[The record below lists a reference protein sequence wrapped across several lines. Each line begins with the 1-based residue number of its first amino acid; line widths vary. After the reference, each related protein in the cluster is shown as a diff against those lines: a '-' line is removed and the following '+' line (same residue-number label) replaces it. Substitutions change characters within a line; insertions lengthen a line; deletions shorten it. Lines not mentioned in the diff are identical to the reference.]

1 MGLTDVHT
9 GLSELLE
16 LLNRLGLGSD
26 GSNDRGLLEVERE
39 RRKGQELRWAD
50 QGEIE
55 KEMGGGTYLSEE
67 LVLISESVEAG
78 EGREEERE
86 RRVGSPRRDH
96 RMPSKLH
103 RNILNPC
110 SVLPE
115 RPSECLIR

>member
-86 RRVGSPRRDH
+86 SQYMEGGFEVKRRLRKEGKEVDRR
-96 RMPSKLH
+96 
-103 RNILNPC
+103 
-110 SVLPE
+110 
-115 RPSECLIR
+115 